1 MSTESSVVRI
11 FNDDE
16 TSKDTTWSMEDA
28 VSYVKQYMVY
38 ELQIKDLQDARR
50 DWSKDFIESKSLPKK
65 ELSQALRAAK
75 AELDIDVIHEI
86 YDSISDMV

>member
-16 TSKDTTWSMEDA
+16 ASEATTWSMEDA

-38 ELQIKDLQDARR
+38 ELQIKDLQEARR
-50 DWSKDFIESKSLPKK
+50 DWSKDFVESKSLPKK

-86 YDSISDMV
+86 YDNISDMV